1 MPFGVFGWPKKRFF
15 HKLPPWI
22 SSLFVET
29 TLIIFILVVVVSNLL
44 PKTVESK
51 GGSVLFGNFNNNNNA
66 IVAFE
71 EYFLGSRNYQAA
83 SLTSS
88 LRATFVADSSQSL
101 EFAQSFEYQLVTNTG
116 KNFLVNPSN
125 PLTTASGESRD
136 EIIIY
141 EVQVGD
147 NPSTIAAYFGI
158 TTNTLLWANNLGLWD
173 YIRPGDELKILPV
186 SGVVHK
192 VKSGDTIESIA
203 KKYKANPLEI
213 ITFNDLS
220 ADGKIEP
227 DQELVVPDGVKYT
240 PIPTRV
246 YATSYPKSTLG
257 GHKFPW
263 GQCTWYVATRRYV
276 PWSGHAKQWLAN
288 AKARGFQVCL
298 GSTCTPQVG
307 AIVSL
312 KGSSWFIRRYGHVA
326 YVEKVTS
333 STITISEMNT
343 IGLGVKSVRVLP
355 KNSWLIR
362 GYIY

>member
-1 MPFGVFGWPKKRFF
+1 MSFGTFGWPKKRFF
-15 HKLPPWI
+15 HRLPPWI

-66 IVAFE
+66 IGAFE
-71 EYFLGSRNYQAA
+71 ECFLGSRNYQAA

-101 EFAQSFEYQLVTNTG
+101 EFAQSFEYQLVTTTG
-116 KNFLVNPSN
+116 KNFLVNSSN
-125 PLTTASGESRD
+125 PLTTTSGESRD

-141 EVQVGD
+141 EVQAGD

-203 KKYKANPLEI
+203 KEYKAVTEEI

-220 ADGKIEP
+220 ADGKIESG
-227 DQELVVPDGVKYT
+227 QELVVPDGVKYT
-240 PIPTRV
+240 PTPTIV

-276 PWSGHAKQWLAN
+276 PWSGHAKQWMVN
-288 AKARGFQVCL
+288 AQAYGFQVCW
-298 GSTCTPQVG
+298 GSDCPPQEG
-307 AIVSL
+307 AVISL
-312 KGSSWFIRRYGHVA
+312 KDGGWAAIRYGHVA
-326 YVEKVTS
+326 YVEKVTN
-333 STITISEMNT
+333 STITISEMNR
-343 IGLGVKSVRVLP
+343 IGLGVRSVRVLP
-355 KNSWLIR
+355 RDSWLIN